1 MRESVQRAMFDYFGF
16 EGQTAI
22 VTGSG
27 NGIGRA
33 TAIML
38 ADLGANVMVCDI
50 EGDSAKRWR
59 RRLQSAAARR
69 SIIGAT

>member
-38 ADLGANVMVCDI
+38 ADLGANVI
-50 EGDSAKRWR
+50 SRGTAPKRWR